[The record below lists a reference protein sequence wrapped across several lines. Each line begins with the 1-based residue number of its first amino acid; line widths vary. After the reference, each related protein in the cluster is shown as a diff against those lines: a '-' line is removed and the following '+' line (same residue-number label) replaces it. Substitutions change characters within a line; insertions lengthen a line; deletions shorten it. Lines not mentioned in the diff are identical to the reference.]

1 MAIGT
6 VRVWDDMAGRVVDR
20 LPRPLAAVVRRLRH
34 EDVFLLS
41 AGLAFY
47 ALVSVVP
54 FAILVL
60 WIVSLV
66 AGDDRV
72 RQVAD
77 QLSRLLPASL
87 EAGPA
92 FERVA
97 DLGARLGVGALLLL
111 LWPASAYGAGLSR
124 AFERLCPGADRPAKG
139 LRGRA
144 LALGLVGV
152 IPALALG
159 GLVAAYAGTA
169 IVGDGLPATVAGFGL
184 ALAFGFLFSTAAA
197 MVIYKLF
204 SPQPVGGS
212 GLYKGAAA
220 AGASIAVLSAGYAV
234 FLQFAADFE
243 HRYATSGLAAVVLL
257 AVWLF
262 LANALLLVGYQVAQE
277 VT

>member
-1 MAIGT
+1 MVTRSLPVPEGL
-6 VRVWDDMAGRVVDR
+6 AGRLVDH
-20 LPRPLAAVVRRLRH
+20 LPRPLAGVVRRMRH

-60 WIVSLV
+60 WVVSLV

-77 QLSRLLPASL
+77 QLGNLLPGSL
-87 EAGPA
+87 DAGPA

-97 DLGARLGVGALLLL
+97 DLGARLGVGALVAL

-124 AFERLCPGADRPAKG
+124 AFERLCPGADRAAKG

-152 IPALALG
+152 IPALALA

-169 IVGDGLPATVAGFGL
+169 IVGEGAFGTALGIVL
-184 ALAFGFLFSTAAA
+184 ALAFGFLASTSTAV
-197 MVIYKLF
+197 VIYKLF
-204 SPQPVGGS
+204 SPQPVGGP
-212 GLYKGAAA
+212 GLLKGAAA

-234 FLQFAADFE
+234 FLQFAAGFE
-243 HRYATSGLAAVVLL
+243 NRYGTSGLAAVVLL

-262 LANALLLVGYQVAQE
+262 LANALLLVGYQVAKE
-277 VT
+277 VS